1 MPDLDVLRGQGAIPG
16 KPLQAMSG
24 PAPLPPW
31 ADVARSFTPIGGVD
45 EAARN
50 LAEAEHAGDYGRGA
64 AAVGQGV
71 ASALPVVGR
80 MGRVSG
86 AAYGGLVGAFPA
98 LAAGPAEA
106 QQAPAPIDDG
116 LTADQRGR
124 RALLLKQQQ
133 KEGLPRALRTELEGI
148 NRISEQYAAGKNA
161 ATIEAER
168 KRKEN
173 ELAIQREQGEQA
185 LAERT
190 RQVQQAE
197 AARDKALGEVR
208 PDFETRFPGWASL
221 QHTIPIGAGA
231 ITGAILG
238 GKGAYADRKAMNR
251 WWDAVTGAQQNAK
264 KAPAKAAAQTEIAR
278 HHSANMPEAT
288 FGSQLGAYA
297 LPASLGAA
305 EGAALANMPQ
315 IHDSLL
321 PSQNPQRRAWEQYRN
336 TLPMDHPDRERAQAI
351 IDSMPERNPAQ
362 KAGQEALTD
371 WPRMATRTGIGIAEG
386 AGGALV
392 GKNSGRG
399 CRALGRRATARRD
412 DGTPRDVS
420 EASRTGAASGSNT
433 GTQSGGQAG
442 LTADGAIYF

>member
-1 MPDLDVLRGQGAIPG
+1 MTDRPMTYEELAAVMRELRESGHLTSMPPTGFGMPDLDVLRGRGAIPG

-208 PDFETRFPGWASL
+208 PDFETRFSCSIQSRLALEPLPAQSWA
-221 QHTIPIGAGA
+221 A
-231 ITGAILG
+231 
-238 GKGAYADRKAMNR
+238 
-251 WWDAVTGAQQNAK
+251 
-264 KAPAKAAAQTEIAR
+264 KAPMLIAK
-278 HHSANMPEAT
+278 P
-288 FGSQLGAYA
+288 
-297 LPASLGAA
+297 
-305 EGAALANMPQ
+305 
-315 IHDSLL
+315 
-321 PSQNPQRRAWEQYRN
+321 
-336 TLPMDHPDRERAQAI
+336 
-351 IDSMPERNPAQ
+351 
-362 KAGQEALTD
+362 
-371 WPRMATRTGIGIAEG
+371 
-386 AGGALV
+386 
-392 GKNSGRG
+392 
-399 CRALGRRATARRD
+399 
-412 DGTPRDVS
+412 
-420 EASRTGAASGSNT
+420 
-433 GTQSGGQAG
+433 
-442 LTADGAIYF
+442 